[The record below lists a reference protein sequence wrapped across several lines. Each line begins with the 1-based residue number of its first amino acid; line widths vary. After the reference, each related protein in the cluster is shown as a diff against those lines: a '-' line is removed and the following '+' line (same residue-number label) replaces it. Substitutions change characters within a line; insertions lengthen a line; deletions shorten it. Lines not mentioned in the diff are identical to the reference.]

1 MNFQSRVRTWWRA
14 VARREALDAQV
25 DEELRFHIESYA
37 EDLMRG
43 GMSREAAMRR
53 ARAELGSV
61 AAVRENSR
69 QAWGTRLFDEL
80 RGDVRYAVRRLVK
93 SPGFTAIAVGSLAL
107 GIGANTAIFTTV
119 KHVLLDRLDVPHPEQ
134 LRLAWCTAADDLVKS
149 FWGYYTTDAGGAN
162 VTTSF
167 SYPVFQQLRRENRSL
182 TDLFAFKPLWR
193 MNATVDGRAEAVSA
207 EMVSGNFYSALDVK
221 PILGRAIGEGDDGAR
236 GSGPVIAI
244 SDNFWARR
252 FARSPNVIG
261 KVVNINFTPMT
272 IVGVNPK
279 GFTGAYDALMSPD
292 IFVPFSMQPIVA
304 PSGPKSLLTDPNTW
318 WVLMMG
324 RAKPGVSDAAAE
336 TAMNA
341 AFDAAIRAT
350 LPVKK
355 DTKMPRLMLRDGR
368 RGQNQEEQ
376 MARPAWVLQGLCGF
390 VLLLACANL
399 ANLLLARAGAR
410 QREMSVRLA
419 LGARRGRIL
428 RQMLT
433 ESLLL
438 SLLGGA
444 GGLLLAY
451 TGRNV
456 IPKLMSDPWGQL
468 PYNPSIDWGIF
479 AFAAGVS
486 IGTGLL
492 FGLAPAWQAA
502 RVQISSTLK
511 DTGQTAT
518 HRRRGIGGKAMV
530 VFQISLAMLL
540 LADAGLFVRTMVN
553 LRTTHL
559 GFNPNHLVLF
569 GIEPPAARYPAPKDV
584 VLHRELEEKLAAAP
598 GVDSVTLSENALISG
613 NIGQAEF
620 LPSAQPKST
629 GKAEHAEFNLVGERF
644 LSTMG
649 IPLVAGR
656 TFNNG
661 DTETSTKVAIVN
673 RALVK
678 KFFLGV
684 DPIGQTF
691 TTDLPGKDTMTIVGI
706 CGDVKYDRVQS
717 EIEPTY
723 YLPYRQHGDPEGG
736 MGMTYEISTRLP
748 PAAIVPELRAAVE
761 SVDRNLPL
769 LDIRTQK
776 EQIDSAMRE
785 QMVLAEL
792 TGAFGVLALVLASI
806 GIYGIMAYSVS
817 RRTNEIGIR
826 IALGAQPARV
836 LRMVLS
842 EASWIV
848 VIGVVVGLGGAL
860 ALGRVIASMLYGLKG
875 WDPATFAIAGTL
887 MILVALGASWI
898 PARRAAGVNPM
909 RALRHE

>member
-1 MNFQSRVRTWWRA
+1 MSLRTRMATWWKA
-14 VARREALDAQV
+14 VSRPDSLNQQV
-25 DEELRFHIESYA
+25 SEELEFHIETYA
-37 EDLMRG
+37 EDLMRSG
-43 GMSREAAMRR
+43 IAREEALRR

-69 QAWGTRLFDEL
+69 QAWGTRLVDEL
-80 RGDVRYAVRRLVK
+80 RGDLRYALRMLLK

-119 KHVLLDRLDVPHPEQ
+119 KHVLLDRLAVPHPEQ
-134 LRLAWCTAADDLVKS
+134 LRLAWCTESDDVVKGY
-149 FWGYYTTDAGGAN
+149 WGFFTTDAGGAS

-167 SYPVFQQLRRENRSL
+167 SYPIYQQLHRQNRSL
-182 TDLFAFKPLWR
+182 TDLFAFKPFWR

-207 EMVSGNFYSALDVK
+207 EMVSGNFYSALGVQ
-221 PILGRAIGEGDDGAR
+221 PVLGRAIGESDDGAP
-236 GSGPVIAI
+236 GSGQVIVI
-244 SDNFWARR
+244 SDNFWTRR

-279 GFTGAYDALMSPD
+279 GFTGAYDALVSPD
-292 IFVPFSMQPIVA
+292 IFLPFSMQPIVA
-304 PSGPKSLLTDPNTW
+304 PSTPKSLLTDPDTW

-324 RAKPGVSDAAAE
+324 RARPGVSDAAAE
-336 TAMNA
+336 AAMNV

-350 LPVKK
+350 VPVHK
-355 DTKMPRLMLRDGR
+355 DAKMPHLMLRDGR
-368 RGQNQEEQ
+368 RGQNQEEE
-376 MARPAWVLQGLCGF
+376 MAKPAWVLQGLCAF

-410 QREMSVRLA
+410 QREMSVRMA

-444 GGLLLAY
+444 GGLLLAWA
-451 TGRNV
+451 GRNV
-456 IPKLMSDPWGQL
+456 IPNLMSDPWGQP
-468 PYNPSIDWGIF
+468 PYTARIDWGIF
-479 AFAAGVS
+479 AFAAAVS

-492 FGLAPAWQAA
+492 FGLAPAWQAT
-502 RVQISSTLK
+502 RVHISSTLK
-511 DTGQTAT
+511 DSAQTAT
-518 HRRRGIGGKAMV
+518 HRRHGIGGKAMV

-559 GFNPNHLVLF
+559 GFNPDHLLLF
-569 GIEPPAARYPAPKDV
+569 SLEPPATRYPAGQDLA
-584 VLHRELEEKLAAAP
+584 LHRQLEEKLAAVP
-598 GVDSVTLSENALISG
+598 GVDAVTLSENPLIAG
-613 NIGQAEF
+613 NISQAQF
-620 LPSAQPKST
+620 LPSTRPKST
-629 GKAEHAEFNLVGERF
+629 GEVEHAQFNVVGERF

-656 TFNNG
+656 SFNPG
-661 DTETSTKVAIVN
+661 DTETSTKVAVVN

-678 KFFLGV
+678 KFFPGS
-684 DPIGQTF
+684 DPLGQTF
-691 TTDLPGKDTMTIVGI
+691 TTNLPGKDTMTIVGI
-706 CGDVKYDRVQS
+706 CGDAKYDRVQK
-717 EIEPTY
+717 EILPTY
-723 YLPYRQHGDPEGG
+723 YIPYRQHGDPDGG
-736 MGMTYEISTRLP
+736 MGMTYEISTRLQ
-748 PAAIVPELRAAVE
+748 PAAIVPELRAAVD
-761 SVDRNLPL
+761 SVDKNLPL

-785 QMVLAEL
+785 QMVLADL

-826 IALGAQPARV
+826 MALGAQPARV
-836 LRMVLS
+836 LRMVLG

-848 VIGVVVGLGGAL
+848 VIGAVVGLGGAT
-860 ALGRVIASMLYGLKG
+860 ALGRVIASMLFGLKG

-887 MILVALGASWI
+887 LILVALAASWI
-898 PARRAAGVNPM
+898 PARRAAGVDPM